1 MNCFRSKNCFDVRA
15 LIRQGSF
22 IYLSFTFLIFDH
34 CLNINTVH
42 MCCSDG
48 SAWGRYG
55 IANEKMVQ
63 TLKRYR
69 MIYESIR
76 KPVPKKKKSCIMVI
90 MLRGLWFQMF
100 PFFLFCLESFSIST

>member
-1 MNCFRSKNCFDVRA
+1 
-15 LIRQGSF
+15 
-22 IYLSFTFLIFDH
+22 
-34 CLNINTVH
+34 

-63 TLKRYR
+63 TLKRYI

-76 KPVPKKKKSCIMVI
+76 KPVPKKKKK
-90 MLRGLWFQMF
+90 LYYADYA
-100 PFFLFCLESFSIST
+100 

>member
-1 MNCFRSKNCFDVRA
+1 
-15 LIRQGSF
+15 
-22 IYLSFTFLIFDH
+22 
-34 CLNINTVH
+34 

-63 TLKRYR
+63 TLKRYI

-76 KPVPKKKKSCIMVI
+76 KPVPKKKKVVLCWLCLEDCGSKC
-90 MLRGLWFQMF
+90 
-100 PFFLFCLESFSIST
+100 FLFSFSVWNLSVSLHD